1 MFIVKIVNMKKGY
14 FYNKSDKKYMSLE
27 SIEKELPEIFLT
39 NSMKKY
45 KYPKVEYLS
54 LIGIT
59 CCAGSIYVDR
69 TLVDRIIA
77 DDELYDKC
85 IEFLCDKYHF
95 YSIDS
100 DD

>member
-1 MFIVKIVNMKKGY
+1 MKKGY
-14 FYNKSDKKYMSLE
+14 FYNENDNKYMCLE
-27 SIEKELPEIFLT
+27 DIEEQLPDIFLKD
-39 NSMKKY
+39 SMKKY

-69 TLVDRIIA
+69 LLVDRIIA